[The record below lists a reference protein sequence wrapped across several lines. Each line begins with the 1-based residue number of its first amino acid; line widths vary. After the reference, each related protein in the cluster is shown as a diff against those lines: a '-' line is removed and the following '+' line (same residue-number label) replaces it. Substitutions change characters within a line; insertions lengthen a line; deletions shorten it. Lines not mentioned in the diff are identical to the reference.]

1 MARLPVAVPVTGPCE
16 VAEAA
21 GPPHTGSVEEMV
33 CELARDKL
41 AEADDLLRGI
51 EPGWSPPPYDA
62 VLVAHALGIRCET
75 GGSLM
80 GRDAMVYMR
89 AASPTILYR
98 EGMPP
103 GRARLSIF
111 HEIAHTFLG
120 DYQFNTGY
128 WRPRR
133 PRILD
138 PGGQLESLCD
148 VAAAELA
155 MPMEPITEDL
165 ILGGFGASQVGR
177 LCERYGVEA
186 ESVCLRMME
195 SELENCALARIETRR
210 LSRPDQRR
218 LFGHKRVGEAR
229 LRTVTVEYAVPSTA
243 FRRAGCCIPRHIT
256 LASDSCVVE
265 AARTKRDMAGDEVV
279 QFVDGREQQFRVEA
293 LPLREARSRNGR
305 CPVLAFF
312 YPV

>member
-1 MARLPVAVPVTGPCE
+1 MSVAAHGPGPQE
-16 VAEAA
+16 LAETA
-21 GPPHTGSVEEMV
+21 GPLHGGSVEDMV
-33 CELARDKL
+33 CELARDRL

-51 EPGWSPPPYDA
+51 EPDWSPPPFDA
-62 VLVAHALGIRCET
+62 VLVAHALGIRCEP

-80 GRDAMVYMR
+80 GRDAMIYMR
-89 AASPTILYR
+89 AGGPTILYR
-98 EGMPP
+98 DGMPP
-103 GRARLSIF
+103 GRTRLSIF

-120 DYQFNTGY
+120 DYELNTGF

-155 MPMEPITEDL
+155 MPMEPFTEDL
-165 ILGGFGASQVGR
+165 ILGGFGASQVAA
-177 LCERYGVEA
+177 LCARYGVEA

-195 SELENCALARIETRR
+195 SDLENCALARIETRR
-210 LSRPDQRR
+210 LSRSDQRR
-218 LFGHKRVGEAR
+218 LFGRKRVEEAC

-243 FRRAGCCIPRHIT
+243 FRRAGHCIPRHIT

-265 AARTKRDMAGDEVV
+265 AARTKRQIVGDESV

-293 LPLREARSRNGR
+293 LPLRDGRSRNGR

-312 YPV
+312 YPR

>member
-1 MARLPVAVPVTGPCE
+1 MTRLPATGAVPGSQGIAGVVDAPATGA
-16 VAEAA
+16 AEQ
-21 GPPHTGSVEEMV
+21 MV
-33 CELARDKL
+33 CQLARERL

-51 EPGWSPPPYDA
+51 EPDWLPPPFDA
-62 VLVAHALGIRCET
+62 VLVAQALGIRCEP

-80 GRDAMVYMR
+80 GRDAMIYMR
-89 AASPTILYR
+89 AGGPIVLYR

-103 GRARLSIF
+103 GRTRLSIF

-120 DYQFNTGY
+120 DYQYNTGY

-155 MPMEPITEDL
+155 MPMELFTEDL
-165 ILGGFGASQVGR
+165 ILGGFGASQVGA
-177 LCERYGVEA
+177 LCARYGVEA

-218 LFGHKRVGEAR
+218 LFGRKRVDEAR

-243 FRRAGCCIPRHIT
+243 FRRAGHCIPRHIS

-265 AARTKRDMAGDEVV
+265 AARTKRDMAGGESV
-279 QFVDGREQQFRVEA
+279 QFVDGRQQQFRVEA
-293 LPLREARSRNGR
+293 LPLRDGRSRNGR

-312 YPV
+312 YPG